1 MGQRERRLKE
11 NVHPGENGE
20 NIHKAGIPCNY
31 SVILKK
37 VIYLLTSLRGFVHEK
52 CGVCSF
58 LFCETLLV
66 FFGRVGA
73 VEEGSAS
80 LGKCHV
86 SSKKTIPLDRNVWT
100 RRKSNIQPWDWE
112 ALREVEES
120 LRPRHWWKRKLK
132 TQLAKKKDARGDSQR
147 QK

>member
-1 MGQRERRLKE
+1 M
-11 NVHPGENGE
+11 
-20 NIHKAGIPCNY
+20 
-31 SVILKK
+31 
-37 VIYLLTSLRGFVHEK
+37 
-52 CGVCSF
+52 
-58 LFCETLLV
+58 LLV
-66 FFGRVGA
+66 LLRNTPCLLWEGGCRRGRLRLARKVPRL
-73 VEEGSAS
+73 V
-80 LGKCHV
+80 
-86 SSKKTIPLDRNVWT
+86 KKNIPLDRNVWT